1 MKRTSVWH
9 WVRIAPGLAGLR
21 LESGALTKARL
32 SRLGWE
38 GFWVVFGQAVAVVGA
53 VVGVRVLTELL
64 PPEVYG
70 ELALAMTG
78 ATLLNQVVFGPISNG
93 ASRFY
98 AVAQEAGDI
107 PTYLLAVKRL
117 ALVVTGWVMTAAAP
131 VAALLLLTGHDRWL
145 GLLAAVLGFALL
157 SGYNGILDAI
167 QNAARQRLVVA
178 WHQGLASWGR
188 FLVAAGMI
196 VLLGASSTAAMVGY
210 AIGAMVVLASQSWF
224 LTRSVHVFRGQ
235 LLWEGSTPA
244 SWLSQMVAYGWPFAA
259 GSVFNWVYYA
269 SRSWALALFSTTTAV
284 GQFQAL
290 TQVAYTPVSMAGQ
303 TLLSFLTPMLYARAG
318 DCSDRMRVRKTLRL
332 VTWAATAVVGLTI
345 AAAVA
350 SFFLHKAVF
359 QVMVAAE
366 YRSASRYMPYMVM
379 SAGILQ
385 ASIILSSILMVA
397 KRPRALLASNT
408 VGNGSI
414 AVLNRFSTK
423 WWGIDGLI
431 GAALVGSFLHLAWTL
446 LIVFRYL
453 RRQDL

>member
-1 MKRTSVWH
+1 LFRTW
-9 WVRIAPGLAGLR
+9 
-21 LESGALTKARL
+21 LETADFRSWAGALGKAQIH
-32 SRLGWE
+32 RLGWE
-38 GFWVVFGQAVAVVGA
+38 GFWVVFGQAIAVVGA
-53 VVGVRVLTELL
+53 LVGVRVLTELL

-107 PTYLLAVKRL
+107 PTYFLAVKRL
-117 ALVVTGWVMTAAAP
+117 VLVATGWVMAGAIS
-131 VAALLLLTGHDRWL
+131 VAAFLFLTGYVCWL
-145 GLLAAVLGFALL
+145 GLLLAALGFALL
-157 SGYNGILDAI
+157 SGYNGILDAV
-167 QNAARQRLVVA
+167 QNAARKRTIVA
-178 WHQGLASWGR
+178 WHQGLAAWGR
-188 FLVAAGMI
+188 FLVAAGVI

-210 AIGAMVVLASQSWF
+210 AIAAMVVLASQSWF
-224 LTRSVHVFRGQ
+224 LIRSVRVFRGQ
-235 LLWEGSTPA
+235 LLWEGSTSA

-259 GSVFNWVYYA
+259 GAVFNWLYYA
-269 SRSWALALFSTTTAV
+269 SRSWALALFSTTTSV

-303 TLLSFLTPMLYARAG
+303 TLLSFLIPILFARAG
-318 DCSDRMRVRKTLRL
+318 DGRDRTRVRKTLRL
-332 VTWAATAVVGLTI
+332 VTWVAAAVVGLTM

-366 YRSASRYMPYMVM
+366 YHSASLYMPYMVM
-379 SAGILQ
+379 SAGLLQ

-397 KRPRALLASNT
+397 KLTRALLASDM
-408 VGNGSI
+408 VGNCSI
-414 AVLNRFSTK
+414 AVLNLFSSK

-431 GAALVGSFLHLAWTL
+431 GAALVGSFLHLAWKL
-446 LIVFRYL
+446 LIVSKYL
-453 RRQDL
+453 RRQDP